1 MSAMSGDTTSVVPP
15 RTRAGIWYVSDLPA
29 PVGMTPMQSRPANTA
44 SMMGAWPGRNSRCP
58 KTSRRTSRGKARPTA
73 RSDSATERRASSSP
87 APKRP
92 RSRCQSA
99 RNACKRVSQVR
110 RRDRSAG
117 SPRAQAAWS
126 AATSAA
132 TSPARSRSLLAKS
145 WRFREEGGA
154 TAREVYTK
162 KKAGPD
168 GPALEMSGPR
178 RELLRDLGVLDHDR
192 VGVARPEVLVDDDDP
207 LRGHH
212 VAHRHAV
219 GAGDG
224 HVVVLLVGVARA
236 VAQVEEVL
244 PHHRRELHDLAAHR
258 DRLALQLLALAPD
271 LLDGAGVGAARLGDL
286 LHLHVAGSGGDG
298 LVLRSHLGWVGRAA
312 RLSAGRP
319 WHPAA
324 HGAAAHPAAH
334 GRRHGGHFAAR
345 AGQLAEVDDVE
356 LAVQLLRLEALHRE
370 GVPDA
375 DLVAD
380 LLVGALHR
388 RPDLTRGGSELEVA
402 VLGDVDLLEHLPAH
416 HLLFARRRRLALGR
430 RGGAG
435 RRPRRRLRLL
445 ASHERQ
451 GHDGESQHT
460 THGRRPP
467 KWTNRNRSN
476 SEGA

>member
-29 PVGMTPMQSRPANTA
+29 PVGMTPMQSRPASTA

-212 VAHRHAV
+212 
-219 GAGDG
+219 
-224 HVVVLLVGVARA
+224 
-236 VAQVEEVL
+236 
-244 PHHRRELHDLAAHR
+244 AAHR

-319 WHPAA
+319 WHPTA
-324 HGAAAHPAAH
+324 HGAAH
-334 GRRHGGHFAAR
+334 
-345 AGQLAEVDDVE
+345 
-356 LAVQLLRLEALHRE
+356 
-370 GVPDA
+370 PDA
-375 DLVAD
+375 HLVAV

-388 RPDLTRGGSELEVA
+388 GPDLTRGGSELEVA